1 MELSAVVLNVDG
13 SGEGAAILQ
22 GCRMDWSDLFF
33 DPGVAAWPQ
42 QRRTVVAIIH
52 VLA

>member
-13 SGEGAAILQ
+13 SGRAPPFYKAAEWIGAIF
-22 GCRMDWSDLFF
+22 FF

-42 QRRTVVAIIH
+42 RRKTVVAIIH